1 MTGNPGDLGKLY
13 LILGFYTVA
22 FLKMGSSERFTV
34 LPDGGE
40 GALTKEMTAWKEG
53 LVWGIGIRREGDL
66 LHI

>member
-1 MTGNPGDLGKLY
+1 MNLGKLY

-22 FLKMGSSERFTV
+22 FLKMGSSERLTV

-40 GALTKEMTAWKEG
+40 GALTKEMTPWKEG
-53 LVWGIGIRREGDL
+53 LVWGVGRRREGAL